1 MSRLSIDKM
10 RKAISSAYDSKTWH
24 ERVHKMNP
32 NQVAA
37 IYKKMKSS
45 SSYILSN
52 GLFKRVVSDDQND
65 TKNDEYHQIDI
76 WEYLN
81 SIK

>member
-10 RKAISSAYDSKTWH
+10 RRAISSAYDSKVWH
-24 ERVHKMNP
+24 ERVNKMKS
-32 NQVAA
+32 NQIAA

-45 SSYILSN
+45 SNYILSD
-52 GLFKRVVSDDQND
+52 GLFKHVASDEQNN